1 MTKTVRCARCGKE
14 LVFEGKQ
21 IKETVACDH
30 CHQRMRISEKSQK
43 RFRTVRYFFV
53 LLICIIIAVGM
64 RFFTQN
70 NYLTLLVML
79 SLMLVLAN
87 FADHLCLLLTEK
99 IFHLEYEAYH
109 PVELTKKEKR
119 KQNQQKKQKKG
130 LFR

>member
-21 IKETVACDH
+21 IQEAGSCDH
-30 CHQRMRISEKSQK
+30 CHQQMRINEKSQK

-53 LLICIIIAVGM
+53 LSFCIIIAVGM

-70 NYLTLLVML
+70 NYLVLLVML
-79 SLMLVLAN
+79 SMGLVLAN

-99 IFHLEYEAYH
+99 MFHLEYEAH
-109 PVELTKKEKR
+109 QPVKLSNKDKL
-119 KQNQQKKQKKG
+119 KQDRNKKKG